1 MTPSIARW
9 ASAASMG
16 TSLMLPRS
24 RRYSALVPKLK
35 VAAADSN
42 VCTRGP
48 SNSTRGPPRMASR
61 FGTSSLASASDAL
74 PGRFSIAATR
84 RAAALAGSGMPMK
97 SASSAH
103 TAATSLG
110 FCEANRS
117 ASKSLTWLG
126 HLVASPAHSTKCLNG
141 SRNHRKSRLTTP
153 SIKSAKVRPLP
164 RMGKST
170 AMTFMASHVSDIAY
184 RGSETRTATFGA
196 LPSRTS
202 SSVGGHPKGTS
213 LGSACVLNS
222 RRPGQLAR
230 NSEYCSAPRFEAAAS
245 RKCGL
250 SMSPSA

>member
-1 MTPSIARW
+1 MTPSMARW

-74 PGRFSIAATR
+74 PGRFPIAATR

-97 SASSAH
+97 SANSAH

-117 ASKSLTWLG
+117 ASKSLTWPG
-126 HLVASPAHSTKCLNG
+126 HLTASRAHSTKWLKG
-141 SRNHRKSRLTTP
+141 SMQKRKSRFTTA
-153 SIKSAKVRPLP
+153 STKSAKLRPPP
-164 RMGKST
+164 RIGKS
-170 AMTFMASHVSDIAY
+170 MPMRIMASHVTDNAY
-184 RGSETRTATFGA
+184 RGSETRTATFGTVS
-196 LPSRTS
+196 PRTS
-202 SSVGGHPKGTS
+202 SSVGGHLKGTS
-213 LGSACVLNS
+213 WGSRCVLNS

-230 NSEYCSAPRFEAAAS
+230 KSEYPSAPRLEAPAS
-245 RKCGL
+245 SKCGL